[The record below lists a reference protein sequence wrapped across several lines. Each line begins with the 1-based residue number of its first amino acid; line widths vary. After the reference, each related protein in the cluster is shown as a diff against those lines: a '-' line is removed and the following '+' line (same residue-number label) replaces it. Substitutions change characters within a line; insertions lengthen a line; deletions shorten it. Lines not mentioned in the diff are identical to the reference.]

1 MTWFNFLSKDIVL
14 DCYTAQ
20 PAVFNYAPI
29 RKATAFFPEWWKAL
43 PPSYALEN
51 GLGSAATMKL
61 CVGFTDLF
69 AKSFV
74 LPLWSDVSIGIEKKI
89 DPEVETFKY
98 KFRYQF
104 SDRVSSF
111 AKHNPKQSGGV
122 YPISEYQQLKFRSPW
137 IFSCAEDI
145 SFLQIQATW
154 NFKSPEKMFIPPGIL
169 NFKYQVG
176 VEVNAF
182 WPRGI
187 EDNVHDLAFGQPM
200 THYIPLTER
209 KVELQLHLISH
220 EEFSN
225 RMNMNASTSFL
236 NKYRNNK
243 KILKERGCP
252 FQFKV

>member
-51 GLGSAATMKL
+51 GMGSSATMKL
-61 CVGFTDLF
+61 CSGFIDLF
-69 AKSFV
+69 AKGFV

-89 DPEVETFKY
+89 NPEVETFKY
-98 KFRYQF
+98 QFRYQF
-104 SDRVSSF
+104 SDKASSF
-111 AKHNPKQSGGV
+111 SEHDPKQSGDF
-122 YPISEYQQLKFRSPW
+122 YPILEYQHLKFSTPW
-137 IFSCAEDI
+137 VFSCAEDI
-145 SFLQIQATW
+145 SFLQIQPTW
-154 NFKSPEKMFIPPGIL
+154 NFKNPEKMLVPPGIL
-169 NFKYQVG
+169 NFKYQWSA
-176 VEVNAF
+176 EVNAF
-182 WPRGI
+182 WPRGA
-187 EDNVHDLAFGQPM
+187 EDTVHDLAFGQPL
-200 THYIPLTER
+200 TQYIPLTER
-209 KVELQLHLISH
+209 KVKLQLHLISR
-220 EEFSN
+220 EELLSRRKIN
-225 RMNMNASTSFL
+225 TSTSFL